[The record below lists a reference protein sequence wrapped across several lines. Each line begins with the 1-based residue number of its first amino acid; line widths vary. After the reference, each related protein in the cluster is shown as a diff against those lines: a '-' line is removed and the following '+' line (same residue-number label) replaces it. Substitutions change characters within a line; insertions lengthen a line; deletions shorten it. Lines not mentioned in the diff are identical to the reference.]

1 MSKFAYRAA
10 LTLVSLFLA
19 FSGAQA
25 DCTINPGFEGLNNS
39 VSVMMPLVR
48 KDATERRMQ

>member
-1 MSKFAYRAA
+1 MSKFAYPGA
-10 LTLVSLFLA
+10 LTLVSLFLT

-25 DCTINPGFEGLNNS
+25 DCIINPGFEGLNNS

-48 KDATERRMQ
+48 KDVTERRMR